1 MFILQLCLEERGNIL
16 RKCTAEDCDRDV
28 IAKNYCPR
36 HYRIFKKHGY
46 IKKSWFDLSITERIE
61 SKTKINELTGCLE
74 WQGYLNVWGYAK
86 IKHEN
91 TMKLSHRL
99 VWELRY
105 GDIPKD
111 LCILHKCDNP
121 KCCNIDHLFLGT
133 HADNNIDMQ
142 EKGRGRYPRGSECV
156 HTELTEENVIEIRR
170 MLSEKISYKKI
181 YERFN
186 IKSSAIKSIRNRHTW
201 KHI

>member
-1 MFILQLCLEERGNIL
+1 MK
-16 RKCTAEDCDRDV
+16 KCTAEDCDRDV
-28 IAKNYCPR
+28 TAKGYCPR
-36 HYRIFKKHGY
+36 HYRIFKKHGC

-99 VWELRY
+99 VWELRH

-142 EKGRGRYPRGSECV
+142 TKGRGRYPKGNQCV
-156 HTELTEENVIEIRR
+156 FSKLTEEDVVEIRNL
-170 MLSEKISYKKI
+170 LSKGVTHRTIAIK
-181 YERFN
+181 FN
-186 IKSSAIKSIRNRHTW
+186 VGKSAITDINTGLTW
-201 KHI
+201 KHISGRQVSILQHY